1 MTAWSPELM
10 EEGKRCW
17 PGVELTEERVRETWA
32 RLSDT
37 VDGPSLAHAADVF
50 LVTACLEHDPAALE
64 HLEKL
69 TRSLAPRFRG
79 FGLGEVQLQS
89 LAQDTL
95 SSLVMGKAVLERYS
109 GRGSL
114 EGWLQVVMSR
124 RALALQAESKKTV
137 ELDDVLLGSLDG
149 GPSAPELELLK
160 ERFRGSFSQ
169 AFRVA
174 LGNLGARRRN
184 LLRQHY
190 LDQLSLD
197 EMSVLYRVHRS
208 TVARWLADAR
218 AALLDETRTEVSQK
232 LGVHRHEVESLMR
245 VVSSRLDLSAGFFLS
260 ANVPDP
266 TAGA

>member
-1 MTAWSPELM
+1 MIPLTAAQI
-10 EEGKRCW
+10 EESRQRW
-17 PGVELTEERVRETWA
+17 AGVELPAERLQERWA

-37 VDGPSLAHAADVF
+37 VDGPSPAHAADVF
-50 LVTACLEHDPAALE
+50 LVTACLEKNPVALD
-64 HLEKL
+64 HLSKVIA
-69 TRSLAPRFRG
+69 SLLPRFRG
-79 FGLGEVQLQS
+79 FGLGEAQLQS

-95 SSLVMGKAVLERYS
+95 TSLVVEERLLQRYS

-124 RALALQAESKKTV
+124 RALQLQKQSKAMV
-137 ELDDVLLGSLDG
+137 ELDDVLLGDLG
-149 GPSAPELELLK
+149 TAGAPELELLK
-160 ERFRGSFSQ
+160 ERFHGSFSA

-174 LGNLGARRRN
+174 ISRLGSRRRN

-218 AALLDETRTEVSQK
+218 ADLLDATRSEVSQK
-232 LGVHRHEVESLMR
+232 LGIPRHEVESLMR
-245 VVSSRLDLSAGFFLS
+245 VVSSRLDLSAGLFLS
-260 ANVPDP
+260 TVIP
-266 TAGA
+266 G

>member
-1 MTAWSPELM
+1 MSALSPDLIDEAQ
-10 EEGKRCW
+10 RRW
-17 PGVELTEERVRETWA
+17 PGVELPAARVLETWA

-37 VDGPSLAHAADVF
+37 VDGPAIAHASDVF
-50 LVTACLEHDPAALE
+50 LVTACLEKNPVALDY
-64 HLEKL
+64 LARL
-69 TRSLAPRFRG
+69 TRGLLPRFTG
-79 FGLGEVQLQS
+79 FGLGEAQLQG

-95 SSLVMGKAVLERYS
+95 SALVVGPQLLKRYS

-114 EGWLQVVMSR
+114 EGWLLVVMSR
-124 RALALQAESKKTV
+124 RALKLQEESKATV
-137 ELDDVLLGSLDG
+137 ELDDVLLGSLG
-149 GPSAPELELLK
+149 GPGAPELEMLK

-174 LGNLGARRRN
+174 IGKLGSRRRN
-184 LLRQHY
+184 MLRQHY

-218 AALLDETRTEVSQK
+218 AALLDETRSEVSQK
-232 LGVHRHEVESLMR
+232 LGVDRHEVESLMR

-260 ANVPDP
+260 APC
-266 TAGA
+266 

>member
-1 MTAWSPELM
+1 MTAWSASLM
-10 EEGKRCW
+10 EEGTRCW
-17 PGVELTEERVRETWA
+17 PGVELAEERVRETWE

-37 VDGPSLAHAADVF
+37 VDGPSQAHAADVF
-50 LVTACLEHDPAALE
+50 LVTACLELNPAALAY
-64 HLEKL
+64 LEKVI
-69 TRSLAPRFRG
+69 RSLSPRFHG
-79 FGLGEVQLQS
+79 YGLGDAQVQA

-95 SSLVMGKAVLERYS
+95 SSLVMGKALLKRYS

-114 EGWLQVVMSR
+114 EGWLLVVMSR
-124 RALALQAESKKTV
+124 RALELQAQSKKSV
-137 ELDDVLLGSLDG
+137 ELDEVLLGNLESG
-149 GPSAPELELLK
+149 SAAPELELLK

-174 LGNLGARRRN
+174 IGKLGARRRN

-218 AALLDETRTEVSQK
+218 AALLDETRTEVCQK

-245 VVSSRLDLSAGFFLS
+245 VVSS
-260 ANVPDP
+260 
-266 TAGA
+266 